1 MGWLGLGA
9 AFARFDIDSLHFTF
23 THSYYHLLYYHINV
37 LFHSSYHPRK
47 LQTIILIG
55 LASYN

>member
-9 AFARFDIDSLHFTF
+9 AFARFGIDSLHFTF
-23 THSYYHLLYYHINV
+23 THSFYHLLYYHINV
-37 LFHSSYHPRK
+37 LFRSSYHPRK
-47 LQTIILIG
+47 LQAIILIG